1 MATGPWRRSGVKPPA
16 AGQVLAATLA
26 LTAGWPARHALAQP
40 WSLPDLVR
48 SFESRGF
55 QVATTHPRCGEPD
68 LFGLYLR
75 GRELIVVCPRGDQV
89 STLLHEGW
97 HAVQSRCLGGHALL
111 DVSELQRRLTRA
123 DRRDLAGL
131 YDPGA
136 WRREAE
142 ARLMA
147 RWPADRY
154 FQQVDAVCPERSPVP
169 DRSWPAP

>member
-1 MATGPWRRSGVKPPA
+1 
-16 AGQVLAATLA
+16 VLAATLA
-26 LTAGWPARHALAQP
+26 LTPGGPARQALAQP
-40 WSLPDLVR
+40 LSLPDLVQ

-55 QVATTHPRCGEPD
+55 RVATTHWRCGEPN

-75 GRELIVVCPRGDQV
+75 GSEVIVVCPRGDQV

-154 FQQVDAVCPERSPVP
+154 FQQVDAVCPKPPLTP
-169 DRSWPAP
+169 DTSWPAP